1 MEKNSTTPGFFV
13 KKEWGKLFERL
24 SNEEIGLIIKNMYR
38 LDDNEELIEMTLPA
52 EMLFFGSIA
61 PTQEFNRDRYER
73 KITANRMNGAK
84 GGAPVGNQNA
94 RKHENITQNNPN
106 QHKGIVTEKGKVY
119 FFDDIVCLISFMK
132 EHGNIKKKIKAKPT
146 GPSDEQRLK
155 SKSLVWGEA
164 TNLAGEKVTAS
175 LSCLDGYSLTA
186 HSSLLIVQKILMG
199 NFKIGYQTPALV
211 YGENLIFEL
220 PKTHKLS

>member
-1 MEKNSTTPGFFV
+1 MEKNSTTPGFFI

-73 KITANRMNGAK
+73 KITANRINGAK

-94 RKHENITQNNPN
+94 RKQENTTQNNPN
-106 QHKGIVTEKGKVY
+106 QHKDIVTEKGIEKGKEKGKEIVTEIGK
-119 FFDDIVCLISFMK
+119 FKETEIVTGIEKGKADNKNLDVINNENTSFINDIKSDAETFNLCY
-132 EHGNIKKKIKAKPT
+132 KKKEVENYSNKENNISTNNSLPPGAMT
-146 GPSDEQRLK
+146 TAQYLR
-155 SKSLVWGEA
+155 SKG
-164 TNLAGEKVTAS
+164 
-175 LSCLDGYSLTA
+175 
-186 HSSLLIVQKILMG
+186 
-199 NFKIGYQTPALV
+199 
-211 YGENLIFEL
+211 
-220 PKTHKLS
+220 KL

>member
-106 QHKGIVTEKGKVY
+106 QHKER
-119 FFDDIVCLISFMK
+119 DIVKEKEIVKETENDIVNEIEIVKVKENDIANEIETVNTVNLVDEHLNNSNVLETIDSFTFNQK
-132 EHGNIKKKIKAKPT
+132 RNDDNQE
-146 GPSDEQRLK
+146 
-155 SKSLVWGEA
+155 
-164 TNLAGEKVTAS
+164 
-175 LSCLDGYSLTA
+175 LDSYNKRDNS
-186 HSSLLIVQKILMG
+186 
-199 NFKIGYQTPALV
+199 
-211 YGENLIFEL
+211 L
-220 PKTHKLS
+220 PKGAMLVGEYLRIKNGN

>member
-94 RKHENITQNNPN
+94 RKQENITQNNPN
-106 QHKGIVTEKGKVY
+106 QHKGIVTEKGKE
-119 FFDDIVCLISFMK
+119 IVTEIGKFK
-132 EHGNIKKKIKAKPT
+132 EI
-146 GPSDEQRLK
+146 DK
-155 SKSLVWGEA
+155 SKEIGIEQGKVDNNLLDVIDNKNSSFINDIKSDVETFNFGYEKNEVENYSNKENNISTNNSLPIGA
-164 TNLAGEKVTAS
+164 MTTAQYFRS
-175 LSCLDGYSLTA
+175 KG
-186 HSSLLIVQKILMG
+186 
-199 NFKIGYQTPALV
+199 
-211 YGENLIFEL
+211 
-220 PKTHKLS
+220 KL

>member
-61 PTQEFNRDRYER
+61 PTQEFNREKYER
-73 KITANRMNGAK
+73 KITANRINGAK

-94 RKHENITQNNPN
+94 RKQENITQNNPN
-106 QHKGIVTEKGKVY
+106 QHKDIVTEKGKEIVTEIGK
-119 FFDDIVCLISFMK
+119 FKETEIVTEIEKGKVDNNLLDVIDNKNSSFVNDIKSDVETFNFGYEKK
-132 EHGNIKKKIKAKPT
+132 EVENYSNKGNNNSLPPGAMT
-146 GPSDEQRLK
+146 TAQYLR
-155 SKSLVWGEA
+155 SKG
-164 TNLAGEKVTAS
+164 K
-175 LSCLDGYSLTA
+175 
-186 HSSLLIVQKILMG
+186 
-199 NFKIGYQTPALV
+199 
-211 YGENLIFEL
+211 
-220 PKTHKLS
+220 

>member
-94 RKHENITQNNPN
+94 RKQENITQNNPN
-106 QHKGIVTEKGKVY
+106 QHKGIVTEKGKE
-119 FFDDIVCLISFMK
+119 IVTEIGKFK
-132 EHGNIKKKIKAKPT
+132 EI
-146 GPSDEQRLK
+146 DK
-155 SKSLVWGEA
+155 SKEIGIEQGKVDNNHLNVIDNKISSFINDIKSDVETFNFGYEKKEVENYSNKENNISTNNSLPPGA
-164 TNLAGEKVTAS
+164 MTTAQYFRS
-175 LSCLDGYSLTA
+175 KG
-186 HSSLLIVQKILMG
+186 
-199 NFKIGYQTPALV
+199 
-211 YGENLIFEL
+211 
-220 PKTHKLS
+220 KL